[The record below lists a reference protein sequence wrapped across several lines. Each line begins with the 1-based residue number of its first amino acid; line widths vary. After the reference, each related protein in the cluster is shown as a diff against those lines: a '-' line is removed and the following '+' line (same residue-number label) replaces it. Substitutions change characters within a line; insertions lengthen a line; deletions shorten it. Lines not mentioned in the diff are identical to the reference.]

1 LPGAKKNLALAKCY
15 YHGTDKQN
23 RPVIYVRVKYHKA
36 SGQTADEMLKYI
48 VLNMETARNL
58 IPVGSDFETSSVV
71 FDMTGLSLG
80 NVDWDTAPMVIKIFQ
95 SHYPETLGHAVV
107 YNAPG
112 IFSAVWK
119 IVKPMLDPAVREK
132 VHFAS
137 SASEMGKFID
147 PKHLEK
153 DFGGTSSWRYRYK
166 GPIPGENK
174 DMEDKETKE
183 KRVEAYAEAVTVSV
197 QIGGLL
203 SIY

>member
-1 LPGAKKNLALAKCY
+1 
-15 YHGTDKQN
+15 
-23 RPVIYVRVKYHKA
+23 
-36 SGQTADEMLKYI
+36 MLKYI

-58 IPVGSDFETSSVV
+58 IPVGADVETSSVV

-80 NVDWDTAPMVIKIFQ
+80 NVDWDVAPMVIKIFQ

-153 DFGGTSSWRYRYK
+153 DFGGTSSWRYRFK
-166 GPIPGENK
+166 GPVAGENK
-174 DMEDKETKE
+174 DHEDTETKE
-183 KRVEAYAEAVTVSV
+183 KRIESYAEAVTVSDRSAV
-197 QIGGLL
+197 LWAARTDVLVNYSNGRKLRRNGRKATMLP
-203 SIY
+203 SRSAGKSYGS